1 MTTLTTTF
9 DIPAKI
15 LEGLTTGSYERVGG
29 VVRDVVTK
37 QIVMWLRET
46 GGSSITPAI
55 PLPLDPVTG
64 ALSVAISAINTG
76 VSAYGFHQVNGK
88 LEGMSQQLGTIAQTV
103 QRMEGVLQ
111 ITSAASILNL
121 GVSAAGFAVIL
132 HRLNELEGRLQKS
145 QEVLNK
151 INHKIDLG
159 YYANFRAA
167 LDLANSAF
175 TMSKPENRKNCA
187 LQAINRFLEAEH
199 IYADYVDQE
208 LEKKSQIADEYLLTL
223 SLAYLAEARC
233 YLELEEFD
241 TALQRFREGSVKL
254 RSRIC
259 RYIELLLTSNPAA
272 YLHPQLKEQID
283 LRRLTK
289 IYQWLDPRLDE
300 AAVFELQ
307 RKNLYNLEKEQGIA
321 SGYKWV
327 TSLPDAIVMSTEV
340 KGTIFG
346 NKEETK
352 EEAMKRLPQVFEVM
366 ESMVETNQ
374 RFEAYQ
380 LEVQAIAQLGMSF
393 YGWTQL
399 TVSDSQS
406 EGANLMYILP
416 SEPLSL

>member
-15 LEGLTTGSYERVGG
+15 LEGLMNGSYERVGG
-29 VVRDVVTK
+29 IVRDAVTK
-37 QIVMWLRET
+37 QIVMWLREPRH
-46 GGSSITPAI
+46 SPI
-55 PLPLDPVTG
+55 PSPVTLPLNPVTG
-64 ALSVAISAINTG
+64 ALSLVVSVVNAG
-76 VSAYGFHQVNGK
+76 VSMHGLNQVNGK
-88 LEGMSQQLGTIAQTV
+88 LDGMSQQIGTIAQTV

-111 ITSAASILNL
+111 VTSAASILNL

-132 HRLNELEGRLQKS
+132 HRLNELEKRLQKS
-145 QEVLNK
+145 QEILSK

-167 LDLANSAF
+167 LDLAHSAF
-175 TMSKPENRKNCA
+175 TMSSPENRKNCA

-241 TALQRFREGSVKL
+241 TALQRFKEGSVKI

-289 IYQWLDPRLDE
+289 IYQWIDPTLDE
-300 AAVFELQ
+300 ATVFELQ
-307 RKNLYNLEKEQGIA
+307 RENLYNLDKEQSIV
-321 SGYKWV
+321 SGYKW
-327 TSLPDAIVMSTEV
+327 A
-340 KGTIFG
+340 
-346 NKEETK
+346 
-352 EEAMKRLPQVFEVM
+352 
-366 ESMVETNQ
+366 
-374 RFEAYQ
+374 
-380 LEVQAIAQLGMSF
+380 
-393 YGWTQL
+393 
-399 TVSDSQS
+399 VSYTH
-406 EGANLMYILP
+406 L
-416 SEPLSL
+416 